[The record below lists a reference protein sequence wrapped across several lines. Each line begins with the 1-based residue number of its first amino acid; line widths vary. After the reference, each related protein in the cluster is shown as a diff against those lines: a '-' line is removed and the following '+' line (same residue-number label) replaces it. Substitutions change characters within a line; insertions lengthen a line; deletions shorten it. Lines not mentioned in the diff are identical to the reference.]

1 MTANQLLYYNSL
13 FSWHFRDHIYMFK
26 IITVVA
32 SFCILSSKHP
42 FCRKAQDNLTNAT
55 SFGNNLERDTLV
67 FLSFLTL
74 RICDKES
81 GGRGCHVIQ
90 KAKLGRYVFEYSLFR
105 PKQFSCKLI
114 SNFLFKLITE
124 EKRCSDRDSIS
135 QRPQVQQIR
144 WSNCETVST
153 TATNQEGL
161 QRKSSLWEKL
171 KCAARGLFPA
181 PNCKW
186 PPKPLHRE
194 TALFLYTR
202 RTTGGLAGWLAA
214 VAHAS
219 LGGAARSP
227 PPAPT
232 LPVCGACGAG
242 KTSPV
247 PPRSQPRRSLRD
259 SAVLGS

>member
-1 MTANQLLYYNSL
+1 M
-13 FSWHFRDHIYMFK
+13 
-26 IITVVA
+26 
-32 SFCILSSKHP
+32 
-42 FCRKAQDNLTNAT
+42 
-55 SFGNNLERDTLV
+55 
-67 FLSFLTL
+67 
-74 RICDKES
+74 
-81 GGRGCHVIQ
+81 
-90 KAKLGRYVFEYSLFR
+90 FEYSLFK
-105 PKQFSCKLI
+105 PKQFSYKFI

-124 EKRCSDRDSIS
+124 EKRCFDRDSIS

-153 TATNQEGL
+153 TVATNQEGL

-186 PPKPLHRE
+186 PPKPLHHE
-194 TALFLYTR
+194 AALFLYTR
-202 RTTGGLAGWLAA
+202 RTTGGLTGRLAA

-242 KTSPV
+242 KTFPGPTSLPA
-247 PPRSQPRRSLRD
+247 PPIPEGQRGPRVKEGPSSRSALFTWSQGRGQAGRARERVGDAGAAPSRPARAGIPRLLLE
-259 SAVLGS
+259 AAA

>member
-1 MTANQLLYYNSL
+1 M
-13 FSWHFRDHIYMFK
+13 
-26 IITVVA
+26 
-32 SFCILSSKHP
+32 
-42 FCRKAQDNLTNAT
+42 
-55 SFGNNLERDTLV
+55 
-67 FLSFLTL
+67 
-74 RICDKES
+74 
-81 GGRGCHVIQ
+81 
-90 KAKLGRYVFEYSLFR
+90 FEYSLFK

-124 EKRCSDRDSIS
+124 EKRCFDRDSIS
-135 QRPQVQQIR
+135 QRPEVQQIC

-194 TALFLYTR
+194 TALFLYTG
-202 RTTGGLAGWLAA
+202 RTTGGLAGWQQWPTRHSGERREALHLHLRYQSAA
-214 VAHAS
+214 PAG
-219 LGGAARSP
+219 LGR
-227 PPAPT
+227 
-232 LPVCGACGAG
+232 L
-242 KTSPV
+242 SPV

-259 SAVLGS
+259 SAVLGSWRGRAAGAPSLPGRRGAARQGGRESVWATQAPRLPAQPEPGSRGSFWKPRPEEHSPPVRPRGVGETKNNQEANVSGKPPAHRHS